1 MQSGAEAT
9 VHHKELSTIMITPDF
24 EVKHPVQLRL
34 VGTEVLEIVLRVG
47 VIADQDHVQ
56 FQLDVTSATT
66 GELISCASRHHVEL
80 ADAMSE
86 LSDWIERLQETVW
99 PFTEPF

>member
-24 EVKHPVQLRL
+24 EVKHPEQLRL

-66 GELISCASRHHVEL
+66 GELQACAARHHVPLDQALTEL
-80 ADAMSE
+80 F
-86 LSDWIERLQETVW
+86 DWTDRLHMRVFEATG
-99 PFTEPF
+99 PF